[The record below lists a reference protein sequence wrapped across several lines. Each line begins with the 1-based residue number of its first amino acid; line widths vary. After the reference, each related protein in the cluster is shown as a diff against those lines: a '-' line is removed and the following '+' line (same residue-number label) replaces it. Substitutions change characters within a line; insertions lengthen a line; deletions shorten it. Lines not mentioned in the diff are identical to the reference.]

1 MREHAQRWVFG
12 GVAAGYAAL
21 VLSLLPWASQPGY
34 DTPYLIGIHGVTI
47 CAANLC
53 TVLLLVRQY
62 RIDGQ
67 PYLLALTA
75 AYLLAALLVLPVAL
89 SFPEAFGAGQLM
101 GHETTSAILFLS
113 WRVSFAVL
121 VLFGVILGVR
131 GVEATPR
138 TSRGSAALAV
148 VLGTALVAAATISA
162 AFAWHMRP
170 LEGGR
175 FNISSFVAGWLVVAL
190 SLAGVL
196 MIFRT
201 RTHTRPMFGWLA
213 LMLTATLADMALS
226 TVSGGRYSL
235 GWYVS
240 RCSTVISSY
249 LLLPYLAAEFARGLK
264 DRPAAARFYTY
275 IGAVALAV
283 CAVLIRY
290 FLLPWVGTGLLY
302 TSLFGA
308 VAVAVWM
315 GGWRPGVVTC
325 VLGYALALLF
335 VKPAGGILD
344 FGSAAD
350 IFGVLVYGLSC
361 GLIIA
366 LGHNMRA
373 ARVRFQKSQEAAV
386 QGYSILKALRGTDGR
401 IVDFVIEYVNPRG
414 ALLAKQTPEAAV
426 GRPLTEVLPG
436 VVSAGVFASFIN
448 VCETGEPL
456 ETEVRYE
463 QDGVVGWFRNMVVKV
478 DDGVAISYFDVT
490 HAKRMER
497 ELAHRAH
504 QLERADSN
512 KSQFLATLSHEL
524 RNPLAPLRNGLAIL
538 KRRGNAENADMLAM
552 MDRQLSQLVR
562 LVDDLLDVSRIDRG
576 KIDLKRERV
585 AVDAVVSAAI
595 ETARPAID
603 AKSHELTV
611 RFAQKSLFVE
621 GDPVR
626 LAQIVSNLLI
636 NAAKFTPPKG
646 HIELGMQ
653 ADNGEAAISVRD
665 NGVGIDADQ
674 LPRVFEMFV
683 QLETQTDHAGGLG
696 LGLALVKSLVELHH
710 GRVEARSGGI
720 GKGAEF
726 TVHLPLS
733 QAAGEP
739 ATAHHVSG
747 TSAGGRRV
755 MVVDDNED
763 GAQTMGALLSA
774 GGHDVRVFYGALEAL
789 AAATES
795 PPEIAFID
803 LNMPGMDGFE
813 LARKMR
819 DLPSGQQ
826 IRLIAVTGMGREAD
840 VMRTRAS
847 GFDAHLTKPADPEKL
862 LEFAAY
868 AGADAHT
875 VVPFPR
881 ELEKRR
887 GT

>member
-1 MREHAQRWVFG
+1 MREYAQRWVFG
-12 GVAAGYAAL
+12 SVAAVYAAL
-21 VLSLLPWASQPGY
+21 VLSLLPWAAQPGY
-34 DTPYLIGIHGVTI
+34 DTPYLIGIYGVSI

-53 TVLLLVRQY
+53 TVLFLLRQY

-67 PYLLALTA
+67 LYLLALAA
-75 AYLLAALLVLPVAL
+75 AYLLGACLVLPVAL
-89 SFPEAFGAGQLM
+89 SFPDAFGAGQLI

-113 WRVSFAVL
+113 WRVSFTLLVL
-121 VLFGVILGVR
+121 VGVALGIRPVA
-131 GVEATPR
+131 VTPVGTR
-138 TSRGSAALAV
+138 NGLMLAV
-148 VLGTALVAAATISA
+148 VGVTAVVAAAILSA
-162 AFAWHMRP
+162 SLGWHMRP
-170 LEGGR
+170 LAGGR
-175 FNISSFVAGWLVVAL
+175 FNPSSFIAGWLVVVLSAL
-190 SLAGVL
+190 GVW

-201 RTHTRPMFGWLA
+201 RTQTRPMFGWVA

-226 TVSGGRYSL
+226 TVAGGRHSL

-249 LLLPYLAAEFARGLK
+249 LLLPYLAFEFARGLK
-264 DRPAAARFYTY
+264 DRPVAASIYAY

-283 CAVLIRY
+283 CAVLVRY
-290 FLLPWVGTGLLY
+290 FLLPWVGSGLLY

-315 GGWRPGVVTC
+315 GGWRPGLVTC
-325 VLGYALALLF
+325 VLGYALAMLF
-335 VKPAGGILD
+335 VKPGSME
-344 FGSAAD
+344 FGTAAD
-350 IFGVLVYGLSC
+350 IFGLLVYALSC

-386 QGYSILKALRGTDGR
+386 QGYSILKALRDPNGK
-401 IVDFVIEYVNPRG
+401 IVDFVIEFVNPRG
-414 ALLAKQTPEAAV
+414 AALAKQTPGSAV
-426 GRPLTEVLPG
+426 GRRLTEVLPG
-436 VVSAGVFASFIN
+436 VVSAGVFSSFIN

-456 ETEVRYE
+456 EAEVRYE

-490 HAKRMER
+490 HAKRLER
-497 ELAHRAH
+497 ELAQRAT

-538 KRRGNAENADMLAM
+538 KRRGGTENGDMLAM

-585 AVDAVVSAAI
+585 ALDGVVSAAI

-603 AKSHELTV
+603 AKSHELVV
-611 RFAQKSLFVE
+611 RFAQKSLHVE

-646 HIELGMQ
+646 RIELGMH
-653 ADNGEAAISVRD
+653 AEGGEVAISVRD
-665 NGVGIDADQ
+665 NGVGIDPDQ
-674 LPRVFEMFV
+674 MPRIFEMFV
-683 QLETQTDHAGGLG
+683 QIGADRDHAGGLG

-710 GRVEARSGGI
+710 GRVEAHSAGA

-726 TVHLPLS
+726 IVRLPLS
-733 QAAGEP
+733 QAASEP
-739 ATAHHVSG
+739 V
-747 TSAGGRRV
+747 TSRAGGVIGVGGRRV
-755 MVVDDNED
+755 LVVDDNED

-774 GGHDVRVFYGALEAL
+774 NGHDVSVFYDAATALEA
-789 AAATES
+789 ATAS
-795 PPEIAFID
+795 PPEIAFLD

-813 LARKMR
+813 LARQMR

-840 VMRTRAS
+840 VMRTRAA

-862 LEFAAY
+862 LELATG

-875 VVPFPR
+875 VVPFARP
-881 ELEKRR
+881 LSR
-887 GT
+887 G